1 MYFPLL
7 NLKQKNIGRF
17 IEHFHFIDSIFHGN
31 IQFLLC
37 LYYIHDMLACL
48 IYRFV
53 RALVFKRLGGT
64 HFDQRCQVLKNH
76 QKLVQANIRPRKCI
90 VPDYYLAATI
100 CVRKGTINLAMP
112 SSYLQLLCK
121 HILVFSVKKTKDL
134 KSLNFDDVTI
144 CLQNTFITFC
154 KSKHFDNGNQS
165 GKSFRQIMQR
175 ICRMEK
181 LSILFIYSG
190 KMVSRFLTLIFY
202 PFSDFFFVVQDFVK
216 KLLHLSRKVRIG
228 KACCSLEKSNRWMQG
243 PAAF

>member
-17 IEHFHFIDSIFHGN
+17 IEHFHFIDFIFHGN
-31 IQFLLC
+31 IQFLLG

-144 CLQNTFITFC
+144 CLPNTFITFC
-154 KSKHFDNGNQS
+154 KSKRFDNGKQRAEKVSDKLCKEYAEWKNFLFFS
-165 GKSFRQIMQR
+165 YIVERWYLASLRSSFIH
-175 ICRMEK
+175 
-181 LSILFIYSG
+181 
-190 KMVSRFLTLIFY
+190 FLISL
-202 PFSDFFFVVQDFVK
+202 VQDFVK